1 VSRQGVSETGFTL
14 LEILIA
20 LAIVSILAMVA
31 VPYYQDYRTR
41 AKVAADFGLIEPV
54 KKRLIEEFMLSGSW
68 PVDNDSAL
76 VDAPENYH
84 GQYLQSVEVSDQPQP
99 GSLKLT
105 YDNTKLPALG
115 TNNTIIF
122 YPQQG
127 GSGSVSWKCDK
138 GSMVD
143 GFRPQQCR

>member
-14 LEILIA
+14 LEVLIA

-41 AKVAADFGLIEPV
+41 AKVAGDFGLIEPV
-54 KKRLIEEFMLSGSW
+54 KKRLIEEFMLNGNW

-76 VDAPENYH
+76 VGAPQNYH

-105 YDNTKLPALG
+105 YDIPALG
-115 TNNTIIF
+115 ANNTIIF

-127 GSGSVSWKCDK
+127 GSGSVSWKCDE

-143 GFRPQQCR
+143 DFRPQQCR

>member
-1 VSRQGVSETGFTL
+1 VNRPVVSEAGFTL

-20 LAIVSILAMVA
+20 MAIVSILAMVA

-41 AKVAADFGLIEPV
+41 AKVAGDFGLIEPV
-54 KKRLIEEFMLSGSW
+54 KNRVMEAHMMMGSW
-68 PVDNDSAL
+68 PVDNDSAS
-76 VDAPENYH
+76 VDAPETYH
-84 GQYLQSVEVSDQPQP
+84 GQYLQSVEVSDQPRP

-105 YDNTKLPALG
+105 YDIPALG
-115 TNNTIIF
+115 GNNTIIF

-138 GSMVD
+138 GSMAD
-143 GFRPQQCR
+143 NFRPNQCR